1 MLVQKLKINYLI
13 NKFNSFIYFDKGY
26 QKNKSDLIYQ
36 DIKKNGGII
45 VSLDE
50 KGVDYSDN
58 KTLKIRYSPELFQQ
72 VEKYFFGG
80 GINSSY

>member
-1 MLVQKLKINYLI
+1 MIPVETASRELLYKLYLGMSLVQNGMECYVGSKAKINYLI

-50 KGVDYSDN
+50 
-58 KTLKIRYSPELFQQ
+58 E
-72 VEKYFFGG
+72 GG
-80 GINSSY
+80 